1 MTSIS
6 TAQHT
11 STRSYLW
18 AGAGLTAAAAVLF
31 PRLNAVMYDSE
42 RIWELDPEARVL
54 APLVVVLA
62 LVIFAIVGPW
72 AVRGDRNRPAR
83 VGLVVA
89 FLAILGVV
97 AFWLSLPIVL
107 GGLAITLG
115 LEGLRRGDQGRQ
127 MEAKVAVAVG
137 ALAALAG
144 ATMWL
149 TGV

>member
-1 MTSIS
+1 
-6 TAQHT
+6 
-11 STRSYLW
+11 
-18 AGAGLTAAAAVLF
+18 
-31 PRLNAVMYDSE
+31 MYDGE

-72 AVRGDRNRPAR
+72 AVRGDRNRSAR
-83 VGLVVA
+83 AGLVVA